1 MRRITILQD
10 EAPPVS
16 EATVSDAAIS
26 DAAISDASISE
37 EARRYLSQ
45 SHPRSPHLHLWQD
58 AGATRLLVA
67 NGSQLFDVSPA
78 FAQKL
83 ATSLEHQQ
91 ELNCLDQAGITIKP
105 LIDNQTPAEIPL
117 HALSLAVAQKCNL
130 GCTYCYAQQGDF
142 GGDASNMSLDVA
154 KQAIDRLIDQTPA
167 QGRFNLAFMGGEP
180 LINRSVLVAATE
192 YAQHQASARGLTP
205 QFSITS
211 NGTLI
216 NAADADFFAQYG
228 FAVTISLDG
237 VGDTHDQLRSYKGGK
252 GSFDRIMRN
261 IRPLLRQQQQ
271 QQRMQVSARVTVTP
285 QNLALKSMLDGFL
298 QEGFHSVGFSPLL
311 KAPNGQAEM
320 HDEALAIFL
329 SEMIRCGQEFE
340 RRTSNGER
348 YAFANLL
355 NALREINKGT
365 HRPYPCG
372 AGAGYLGVSANGDL
386 YACHRF
392 VNDDAGHLGHVAS
405 GIDTARQDTWLQTRH
420 VHRQTP
426 CITCWARYQ
435 CGGGCHHE
443 VLGRGRTA
451 CDYVR
456 GWLQYCMDVHSRLT
470 RASAAGLAQC

>member
-1 MRRITILQD
+1 MHRITVLQEEAPRVSD
-10 EAPPVS
+10 EA
-16 EATVSDAAIS
+16 
-26 DAAISDASISE
+26 
-37 EARRYLSQ
+37 RYYLSQ
-45 SHPRSPHLHLWQD
+45 SHPQSPHMHLWQD
-58 AGATRLLVA
+58 AGATRLLVT
-67 NGSQLFDVSPA
+67 NGSQLFDVSPE

-83 ATSLEHQQ
+83 TSALAGKQ
-91 ELNCLDQAGITIKP
+91 ELGFLAQAGISITP
-105 LIDNQTPAEIPL
+105 MIDDHAPASMPL

-142 GGDASNMSLDVA
+142 GGEASNMSFDVA
-154 KQAIDRLIDQTPA
+154 RQAIDRLIDQTPE

-180 LINRSVLVAATE
+180 LINRAVLQAATH
-192 YAQHQASARGLTP
+192 YAQQRARERGLTP
-205 QFSITS
+205 LFSITS

-216 NAADADFFAQYG
+216 NAVDADFFEQHG

-237 VGDTHDQLRSYKGGK
+237 VGDTHDQLRPYKGGK
-252 GSFDRIMRN
+252 ASFDRIMRN
-261 IRPLLRQQQQ
+261 VRPLLQ
-271 QQRMQVSARVTVTP
+271 QQRQMQVSARVTVTP
-285 QNLALKSMLDGFL
+285 HNLELRPMLDSFL
-298 QEGFHSVGFSPLL
+298 AEGFHSVGFSPML

-320 HDEALAIFL
+320 HDEALAILL
-329 SEMIRCGQEFE
+329 SEMILCGKEFE
-340 RRTSNGER
+340 RRTHKGER

-372 AGAGYLGVSANGDL
+372 AGAGYLGVAASGDL

-392 VNDDAGHLGHVAS
+392 VNDDAGHLGHLSS
-405 GIDTARQDTWLQTRH
+405 GIDLARQEAWMQTRH

-426 CITCWARYQ
+426 CTSCWARYQ

-443 VLGRGRTA
+443 VIGRGRTA

-470 RASAAGLAQC
+470 RNGASGLAQC